1 MVLRIEDPYMVRSL
15 PACPWWR
22 LAAATGL
29 LLLAALLPLRA
40 ATAQDTLRAAII
52 VNDEVI
58 SELELIMRLRL
69 ALASSGLRETEE
81 ARLRLQPQVMR
92 QLVDELL
99 QLQEARRLGIA
110 VDEARVDE
118 AFGRVAANN
127 GLTPEQ
133 LTQALLSSG
142 ILPDY
147 LKDQIR
153 AQIRWQAV
161 VARRLRPQVQVD
173 PEEIDEAVQ
182 RIAATSDQPQR
193 LLAEIFLAVDSVEQ
207 EAEVRELAYRLH
219 DEIKKGANFP
229 AVARQFSQAASAG
242 AGGDLGW
249 VEAGQLPADIEEA
262 VKALKPGD
270 LSDPVETLNG
280 YYLILMRDERQA
292 PESAVTVALKQ
303 ILFVPANN
311 SKSAVEAAARK
322 AQDAAKKVTGCA
334 DVEAVAKEMGAAEN
348 VDLGTQNTAEL
359 PSQLRQFAS
368 SQPLGQPSQ
377 PIQVPG
383 GIAIFFVCDR
393 QDGGIN
399 RQLVEERLVR
409 EKLEVLAR
417 RYMRDLRRAANIE
430 IRI

>member
-1 MVLRIEDPYMVRSL
+1 MLRFL

-22 LAAATGL
+22 LATAVGL
-29 LLLAALLPLRA
+29 LLLTALVPLRPA
-40 ATAQDTLRAAII
+40 AAQDTLRAAII

-69 ALASSGLRETEE
+69 ALASAGLRESDET
-81 ARLRLQPQVMR
+81 RQRLQPQVMR

-99 QLQEARRLGIA
+99 QLQEARRLGID
-110 VDEARVDE
+110 VDEQRVEE

-127 GLTPEQ
+127 GLTQEQ
-133 LTQALLSSG
+133 LTQALLGSG

-153 AQIRWQAV
+153 AQMRWQAV
-161 VARRLRPQVQVD
+161 VTRRLRPQVQVTS
-173 PEEIDEAVQ
+173 EEIDEAVQ

-219 DEIKKGANFP
+219 DEIKKGASFP

-249 VEAGQLPADIEEA
+249 VEAGQLPTELEQA
-262 VKALKPGD
+262 VQALKPGE
-270 LSDPVETLNG
+270 LSEPLETLNG
-280 YYLILMRDERQA
+280 YYLILVRDQRQA
-292 PESAVTVALKQ
+292 PESAVTVLLKQ
-303 ILFVPANN
+303 ILFVPASN
-311 SKSAVEAAARK
+311 SKAAVEAAARK

-334 DVEAVAKEMGAAEN
+334 DVEAVAQEMGAAEN
-348 VDLGTQNTAEL
+348 VDLGTQNAAEL
-359 PSQLRQFAS
+359 PGQLRQIAT
-368 SQPLGQPSQ
+368 SQPLGQASE

-383 GIAIFFVCDR
+383 GIAVFFVCER

-417 RYMRDLRRAANIE
+417 RYMRDLRREANIE

>member
-1 MVLRIEDPYMVRSL
+1 MLRYL

-22 LAAATGL
+22 LATAIGL
-29 LLLAALLPLRA
+29 LLLTALVPLRPA
-40 ATAQDTLRAAII
+40 AAQDTLRAAII

-69 ALASSGLRETEE
+69 ALASAGLRESDET
-81 ARLRLQPQVMR
+81 RQRLQPQVMR

-99 QLQEARRLGIA
+99 QLQEARRLGID
-110 VDEARVDE
+110 VDEQRVEE

-127 GLTPEQ
+127 GLTQEQ
-133 LTQALLSSG
+133 LTQALLGSG

-153 AQIRWQAV
+153 AQMRWQAV
-161 VARRLRPQVQVD
+161 VTRRLRPQVQVTS
-173 PEEIDEAVQ
+173 EEIDEAVQ

-193 LLAEIFLAVDSVEQ
+193 LLAEVFLAVDSVEQ

-219 DEIKKGANFP
+219 DEIKKGASFP

-249 VEAGQLPADIEEA
+249 VEAGQLPTELEQA
-262 VKALKPGD
+262 VQALKPGE
-270 LSDPVETLNG
+270 LSEPLETLNG
-280 YYLILMRDERQA
+280 YYLILVRDQRQA
-292 PESAVTVALKQ
+292 PESAVTVLLKQ
-303 ILFVPANN
+303 ILFVPASN
-311 SKSAVEAAARK
+311 SRAAVEAAARK

-334 DVEAVAKEMGAAEN
+334 DVEAVAQEMGAAEN
-348 VDLGTQNTAEL
+348 VDLGTQNAAEL
-359 PSQLRQFAS
+359 PGQLRQIAT
-368 SQPLGQPSQ
+368 SQPLGQASE

-383 GIAIFFVCDR
+383 GIAIFFVCER

-417 RYMRDLRRAANIE
+417 RYMRDLRREANIE

>member
-1 MVLRIEDPYMVRSL
+1 MLRYL

-22 LAAATGL
+22 LATAIGL
-29 LLLAALLPLRA
+29 LLLTAFVPLRPA
-40 ATAQDTLRAAII
+40 AAQDTLRAAII

-69 ALASSGLRETEE
+69 ALASAGLRESDET
-81 ARLRLQPQVMR
+81 RQRLQPQVMR

-99 QLQEARRLGIA
+99 QLQEARRLGID
-110 VDEARVDE
+110 VDEQRVEE

-127 GLTPEQ
+127 GLTQEQ
-133 LTQALLSSG
+133 LTQALLGSG

-153 AQIRWQAV
+153 AQMRWQAV
-161 VARRLRPQVQVD
+161 VTRRLRPQVQVTS
-173 PEEIDEAVQ
+173 EEIDEAVQ

-193 LLAEIFLAVDSVEQ
+193 LLAEVFLAVDSVEQ

-219 DEIKKGANFP
+219 DEIKKGASFP

-249 VEAGQLPADIEEA
+249 VEAGQLPTELEQA
-262 VKALKPGD
+262 VQALKPGE
-270 LSDPVETLNG
+270 LSEPLETLNG
-280 YYLILMRDERQA
+280 YYLILVRDQRQA
-292 PESAVTVALKQ
+292 PESAVTVLLKQ
-303 ILFVPANN
+303 ILFVPASN
-311 SKSAVEAAARK
+311 SRAAVEAAARK

-334 DVEAVAKEMGAAEN
+334 DVEAVAQEMGAAEN
-348 VDLGTQNTAEL
+348 VDLGTQNAAEL
-359 PSQLRQFAS
+359 PGQLRQIAT
-368 SQPLGQPSQ
+368 SQPLGQASE

-383 GIAIFFVCDR
+383 GIAIFFVCER

-417 RYMRDLRRAANIE
+417 RYMRDLRREANIE